1 MKYPYK
7 PFLLL
12 LIVFCSSNNVVEYEI
27 EISEKYTD
35 VDIIEHIDTKL
46 VYTIEES
53 REEVILQVQSFPVNP
68 DLINSY
74 SLVFDLKFREDYES
88 DIGSICVGPVWDNFG
103 PGEVTLN
110 LLKSNN
116 FIDSVSGKVNEE
128 SSDECNNFYY
138 YLRFL
143 TVNLED
149 DEKIQIGVATDY
161 AKNFPD
167 APYVWYVNKN
177 NQIEVLGATKIEK
190 YSLNFE
196 LSK

>member
-1 MKYPYK
+1 LKYPYK

-88 DIGSICVGPVWDNFG
+88 DIAVFVLDR
-103 PGEVTLN
+103 
-110 LLKSNN
+110 
-116 FIDSVSGKVNEE
+116 SGII
-128 SSDECNNFYY
+128 S
-138 YLRFL
+138 
-143 TVNLED
+143 
-149 DEKIQIGVATDY
+149 A
-161 AKNFPD
+161 
-167 APYVWYVNKN
+167 W
-177 NQIEVLGATKIEK
+177 
-190 YSLNFE
+190 
-196 LSK
+196 